1 AGKLQQDDTI
11 VLAAFG
17 AGFVWGAG
25 LVRWGVCVTDEAST
39 TTGSLT
45 NV

>member
-1 AGKLQQDDTI
+1 

-25 LVRWGVCVTDEAST
+25 LVRWGTGTIAIDELVGA
-39 TTGSLT
+39 GRARA
-45 NV
+45 